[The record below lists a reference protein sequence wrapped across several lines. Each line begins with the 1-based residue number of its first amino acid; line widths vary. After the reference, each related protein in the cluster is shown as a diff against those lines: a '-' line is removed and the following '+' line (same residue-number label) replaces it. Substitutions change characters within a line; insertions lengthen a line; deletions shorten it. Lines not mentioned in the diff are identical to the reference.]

1 MQHTNLVARQIA
13 EIITI
18 YKIKELHISLT
29 HGLWRYESWGYP
41 TIDAAPGA
49 EVWAWFDY
57 ENETISDKEL
67 DIQWKNLC
75 SSLSGLLCASLSFID
90 ETNTM
95 VPEYSF
101 RPVYNI
107 DRNQKN
113 NQSQYLRYS
122 TLPHEIVCTENLTPW
137 KKLLPCNSDNGF
149 ASILNSD
156 KIYGTNYHSIGIHVR
171 QLCKY
176 ESGSC
181 VSSTLEVKQTVN
193 LVFDHIISGG
203 RDWSFRKLF
212 GHGLMGTCTLAS
224 SSKLYIDVTQNN
236 FKLTVE
242 PTRVITSSRGGNE
255 QILAEYDLKANN
267 NKNRIFIVSAVYDEN
282 AKQVALASPPPLFA
296 RRFILG
302 IGQERGRILTKITNN
317 HWAPLNVV
325 LQENIPWFLPV
336 YLHTMSLTVGDNAV
350 KPIAVKYVPG
360 LLRSRPYHLEVVF
373 RIPARKTL
381 EFSIDFDYI
390 FLKWLEYPPDANHGH
405 YIGSA
410 VLTAILPVARNY
422 TSVPIDGTLF
432 SDGFNASRPGM
443 SFQNLLLHIR

>member
-1 MQHTNLVARQIA
+1 M
-13 EIITI
+13 
-18 YKIKELHISLT
+18 
-29 HGLWRYESWGYP
+29 WRYESWGYP
-41 TIDAAPGA
+41 TVDAAPGA

-57 ENETISDKEL
+57 ENDTMTDEDI

-95 VPEYSF
+95 VPEFSF
-101 RPVYNI
+101 RPVFNI

-113 NQSQYLRYS
+113 KHAQYLRYS

-137 KKLLPCNSDNGF
+137 KKLLPCSSDNGF
-149 ASILNSD
+149 ASLLNSD
-156 KIYGTNYHSIGIHVR
+156 KIYGTTYHSIGIHVR
-171 QLCKY
+171 ELCKY
-176 ESGSC
+176 DSRKC

-203 RDWSFRKLF
+203 RDWSIRKLF
-212 GHGLMGTCTLAS
+212 GHGLMGFCTLSS
-224 SSKLYIDVTQNN
+224 SSKLYIDITQNN
-236 FKLTVE
+236 FNLTAE
-242 PTRVITSSRGGNE
+242 PTRIVKSNRGGNE
-255 QILAEYDLKANN
+255 QILAEFDIKAD
-267 NKNRIFIVSAVYDEN
+267 NKYQIFSIAAIYEEST
-282 AKQVALASPPPLFA
+282 KQVTIASPPPLLA

-302 IGQERGRILTKITNN
+302 IGQERGRILTKITNG
-317 HWAPLNVV
+317 HWAPLNIV

-336 YLHTMSLTVGDNAV
+336 YLHTMSLKVGDNIV

-360 LLRSRPYHLEVVF
+360 LLRTRPYHLEVVF
-373 RIPARKTL
+373 QIPSRKTL

-410 VLTAILPVARNY
+410 VLTSILPVARNY

-432 SDGFNASRPGM
+432 SDGFNASRSGL
-443 SFQNLLLHIR
+443 FTNY